1 MLHKVEPCGN
11 QSKWITLFVVVTMS
25 FMSCLD
31 SSIVNVA
38 LPVMTQELG
47 VSISSIE
54 WVIVSYLMIIC
65 STLLI
70 FGRLGDM
77 IGKSRVFKWGTVLFT
92 IGSFLCGISR
102 SLPILITCRV
112 VQGVGASA
120 YMANNQ
126 GIITQTFPSTKRGK
140 ALGVL
145 AAAVALGTMIGPPL
159 GGLIISVLHW
169 NYIFLI
175 NVPIGIIA
183 LFFGFKILPKNEK
196 TDEKMDLAGAVLLFA
211 ATVLLF
217 GSLITGQKTGY
228 GNPLIIFA
236 VILAMA
242 LIVWFIRQEV
252 KAIQP
257 LLELKIFKN
266 QIFSLS
272 LICAFISFV
281 CISASIILLP
291 FYLQDVIKIL
301 PVNAGLFMMIS
312 PLLVMLISPLSG
324 ALSDKIGSEILTLFG
339 LLAMSCGFLLMSYL
353 DEHSVLIH
361 AAVFVGVM
369 AIGQGLFQPANNSL
383 IMSAVPKNKL
393 GIAGSVNSLVRNLG
407 QIMGVTLATTILY
420 SFMSN
425 KLHHRVFDYVAGR
438 DDIFIYGM
446 RHVYLVLVVI
456 CFIGALLTFFRLY
469 YNRYGKNRI
478 NKVPGDANHENCN
491 VG

>member
-1 MLHKVEPCGN
+1 MQKVEPCGN
-11 QSKWITLFVVVTMS
+11 QAKWITLFVVVTMS

-38 LPVMTQELG
+38 LPVMTKELG

-77 IGKSRVFKWGTVLFT
+77 IGKSRVFKLGMVLFT

-102 SLPILITCRV
+102 SLTILITCRV
-112 VQGVGASA
+112 IQGVGASA

-126 GIITQTFPSTKRGK
+126 GIITQTFPSIERGK

-196 TDEKMDLAGAVLLFA
+196 TDEKIDLAGAVLLFA
-211 ATVLLF
+211 ATVILF

-236 VILAMA
+236 VILAIT

-252 KAIQP
+252 KQIQP

-272 LICAFISFV
+272 LICAFISFI
-281 CISASIILLP
+281 CISASIIILP
-291 FYLQDVIKIL
+291 FYLQNTLKIS
-301 PVNAGLFMMIS
+301 PANAGLFMMIS
-312 PLLVMLISPLSG
+312 PLIVMILSPISG
-324 ALSDKIGSEILTLFG
+324 VISDKIGSELLTFIG
-339 LLAMSCGFLLMSYL
+339 LLAMTGGFMLMSFLNEYSL
-353 DEHSVLIH
+353 LGL
-361 AAVFVGVM
+361 AAIFVAVM

-383 IMSAVPKNKL
+383 IMSAVLKNKL

-407 QIMGVTLATTILY
+407 QIMGVALATTILY

-438 DDIFIYGM
+438 DDVFIYGM
-446 RHVYLVLVVI
+446 RHVYRALVVI
-456 CFIGALLTFFRLY
+456 CFIGALLTFFGLY
-469 YNRYGKNRI
+469 HNRYVKNRV
-478 NKVPGDANHENCN
+478 NKVTGDANHENCN